1 MKNKPNP
8 DDRSD
13 NVENIQF
20 NIDNTIK
27 NIRLGEE
34 MIAKTDDEDL
44 IRVLKAKNERRRG
57 SLEGMREEIRD
68 EALYQREKHN
78 Q

>member
-44 IRVLKAKNERRRG
+44 IRVLKAKNERRRD